1 MDNEALSRQLRQ
13 PHGREAV
20 DLGEQMSRNN
30 AATNRRCIAAMALQ
44 AGNRVLEIGPGNAAF
59 AGEMVSAAA
68 HVRYLGVDWS
78 EAMVAQARAR
88 YRDSAESD
96 RIALLRGSSE
106 TLPFP
111 DASFERVLA
120 VHTLYFWQPAERHLQ
135 EIRRVLRPGGLLCL
149 AFGDSHF
156 MAQLPFTAH
165 GFHLYDRQAAEA
177 LLASSGLAVQACD
190 EHRETG
196 TSNAGALVDKRVH
209 ILLATPDSSSM

>member
-13 PHGREAV
+13 PHGREAA

-59 AGEMVSAAA
+59 AGEMVSAAPR
-68 HVRYLGVDWS
+68 VRYVGLDWS

-88 YRDSAESD
+88 YRDSAEGA

-106 TLPFP
+106 ALPFA
-111 DASFERVLA
+111 DARFDRVLA
-120 VHTLYFWQPAERHLQ
+120 VHTLYFWQPIVRHLQ
-135 EIRRVLRPGGLLCL
+135 EIRRVLRPDGLLCL
-149 AFGDSHF
+149 AFGDKAL
-156 MAQLPFTAH
+156 MEELPFTAH
-165 GFHLYDRQAAEA
+165 GFHLYERDAVESLLRDAGFA
-177 LLASSGLAVQACD
+177 LHGSH

-196 TSNAGALVDKRVH
+196 TSNSGETVDKLVH
-209 ILLATPDSSSM
+209 ILLAMPLPRGR